1 MRGFATRRCAVL
13 PPGDARFCHRRCAV
27 LPPATRGFATGH
39 ARFAAGDARFA
50 IAVADPSVIFLPKSA
65 ARRLG
70 CSDAVT
76 TGTGGTLIEA
86 RHHNFQRRIT
96 FVRSVRSCRQ
106 VLTRDF
112 RRVRLW
118 FRHVYFQSARG
129 CPGGRIGG
137 FVERLWWLGQ
147 RVLGRRHVGF
157 DAGVNFR
164 LDVGI
169 GLGFNI
175 NINIDIDC
183 RHQRQLGHQPTK
195 RRDYQHAERW
205 RAEHAGDLTSDHA
218 AHDARREER
227 KAWHRL

>member
-1 MRGFATRRCAVL
+1 MRDHRGSARVRRCAV
-13 PPGDARFCHRRCAV
+13 CHRRRAV
-27 LPPATRGFATGH
+27 CLRRCRSVGTLP
-39 ARFAAGDARFA
+39 
-50 IAVADPSVIFLPKSA
+50 PKSA
-65 ARRLG
+65 AERLG
-70 CSDAVT
+70 CPDVVT
-76 TGTGGTLIEA
+76 TGTGATLIEA
-86 RHHNFQRRIT
+86 RYRNFQRWIT
-96 FVRSVRSCRQ
+96 SVTPVRSCRQ

-147 RVLGRRHVGF
+147 RVLGSHHVCF

-169 GLGFNI
+169 GLGFDI
-175 NINIDIDC
+175 NFLDC
-183 RHQRQLGHQPTK
+183 RRRRQLGYQPTK
-195 RRDYQHAERW
+195 RRYQQHAERW
-205 RAEHAGDLTSDHA
+205 CAEHAGDLTSNHA
-218 AHDARREER
+218 AHDAHREER

>member
-1 MRGFATRRCAVL
+1 MTYGYSGPLRPLFRNDTGRGDLPQIRDIRR
-13 PPGDARFCHRRCAV
+13 
-27 LPPATRGFATGH
+27 PACNQRWIT
-39 ARFAAGDARFA
+39 
-50 IAVADPSVIFLPKSA
+50 SVTSF
-65 ARRLG
+65 
-70 CSDAVT
+70 
-76 TGTGGTLIEA
+76 
-86 RHHNFQRRIT
+86 
-96 FVRSVRSCRQ
+96 RSCRQ

-147 RVLGRRHVGF
+147 RVLGNRHVRVN
-157 DAGVNFR
+157 AGVNFR

-175 NINIDIDC
+175 DIDFLD
-183 RHQRQLGHQPTK
+183 RRRQRQLGHQPTK
-195 RRDYQHAERW
+195 RRYYQHAER
-205 RAEHAGDLTSDHA
+205 RCAEHAGHLTSDHA
-218 AHDARREER
+218 AHDAHRQER